1 MDNNDYFSID
11 AILAE
16 NQKLQ
21 LTFTQPIPDMGH
33 LGGGSENDIAP
44 NAKRQIPVWLVYTIV
59 YLGYAEFNIP
69 PPFSSKVRNALR
81 AEPRSVRLSNLVGAG
96 GLWYGFGKTI
106 TEMLSD
112 EQGKE
117 MSEMLTS
124 VRRQTQIFSGLTHGI
139 DLQGAS
145 RRGHRSSPALRC
157 AGSCGRG
164 RRAHWRFG
172 TSIS

>member
-44 NAKRQIPVWLVYTIV
+44 NAKRQIPVC
-59 YLGYAEFNIP
+59 
-69 PPFSSKVRNALR
+69 SKVRNALR

-124 VRRQTQIFSGLTHGI
+124 TFKGRLVEVIDQAQHFAALGPVGGGGGPTGDSAQAFREGLDVTERELFTLAQESAKRMKKWYEDSDKG
-139 DLQGAS
+139 
-145 RRGHRSSPALRC
+145 
-157 AGSCGRG
+157 GR
-164 RRAHWRFG
+164 
-172 TSIS
+172 